1 MLYDVIIIGKGPA
14 GLSASIYTARG
25 NLKTL
30 IIGKESM
37 LKLGSVVENFCCT
50 PPVSGEELIRTGI
63 EQANRFGVEMVEEE
77 VLSINKEEYFN
88 IITDLTEYQAK
99 AVILATGKSRDKIAI
114 ENLNIFEGR
123 GVHHCV
129 TCDGFFYKN
138 KKVGILGYKDYAVHE
153 LSEMINLTKDVT
165 LYTNG
170 LELQINHKSRQF
182 LNENPIDVDKRPII
196 RLEGDNNLNKIVF
209 EHSEKKYIDG
219 LFIAY
224 SSASSID
231 FALKLGI
238 AMKDG
243 FIVVNNGQRTNV
255 EGLFAAGDCT
265 GGLAQV
271 ATAVGQG
278 AVAGQNAKDYV
289 MSINK
294 TIEKR

>member
-37 LKLGSVVENFCCT
+37 LRLGSVIENFCCA
-50 PPVSGEELIRTGI
+50 PQVSGEELIRTGI
-63 EQANRFGVEMVEEE
+63 EQAKKFGVEMVEEE
-77 VLSINKEEYFN
+77 VLSINKEKYFK
-88 IITDLTEYQAK
+88 IVTDLAEYQAE
-99 AVILATGKSRDKIAI
+99 AIILATGKLRDKIAI
-114 ENLNIFEGR
+114 ENLNKFEGQ
-123 GVHHCV
+123 GVHYCV

-153 LSEMINLTKDVT
+153 LSEITSYTKDVT

-170 LELQINHKSRQF
+170 HELKVNYKSRQF
-182 LNENPIDVDKRPII
+182 LKENPIDVKKRPITS
-196 RLEGDNNLNKIVF
+196 LEGDNNGLNKIVF
-209 EHSEKKYIDG
+209 EHGEEKDIDG

-238 AMKDG
+238 AMKDD
-243 FIVVNNGQRTNV
+243 FIMVDNRQKTNI

-278 AVAGQNAKDYV
+278 AVAGQNAKDYIK
-289 MSINK
+289 SINK
-294 TIEKR
+294 TI

>member
-1 MLYDVIIIGKGPA
+1 MDSFIKIK
-14 GLSASIYTARG
+14 SW
-25 NLKTL
+25 
-30 IIGKESM
+30 
-37 LKLGSVVENFCCT
+37 NF
-50 PPVSGEELIRTGI
+50 G
-63 EQANRFGVEMVEEE
+63 A
-77 VLSINKEEYFN
+77 
-88 IITDLTEYQAK
+88 
-99 AVILATGKSRDKIAI
+99 
-114 ENLNIFEGR
+114 
-123 GVHHCV
+123 
-129 TCDGFFYKN
+129 
-138 KKVGILGYKDYAVHE
+138 KDYAVHE

-182 LNENPIDVDKRPII
+182 LKENPIDVDKRPII

-238 AMKDG
+238 AMKDD
-243 FIVVNNGQRTNV
+243 FIMVDNRQKTNI

-278 AVAGQNAKDYV
+278 AVAGQNAKDYIK
-289 MSINK
+289 SINK
-294 TIEKR
+294 TI